1 MRAKNDIRLCLL
13 CLLSRIVGKAA
24 PVEEGKWDMWH
35 WWEKITEEKA
45 SFTSLL
51 SEVHGVPMLR
61 VSGNI
66 LFNSTEP
73 QFRAALKKAVEE
85 VEQTE
90 GTGRVLVVDFRE
102 LSYLD
107 SIGLRTL
114 MQGTADLRKRGGEVR
129 LVIPPGG
136 MARRILEVTR
146 VGDMFSIYPDVL
158 TATKERLGGPT
169 P

>member
-1 MRAKNDIRLCLL
+1 MRR
-13 CLLSRIVGKAA
+13 
-24 PVEEGKWDMWH
+24 
-35 WWEKITEEKA
+35 WWEKITEERA

-51 SEVHGVPMLR
+51 SEVHGVPMLQL
-61 VSGNI
+61 SGNI
-66 LFNSTEP
+66 MINLTEP

-85 VEQTE
+85 VEQTK
-90 GTGRVLVVDFRE
+90 GTRSVLVVDFSE

-114 MQGTADLRKRGGEVR
+114 MQETAELRKRGGEVR

-136 MARRILEVTR
+136 GVGRILGVTR
-146 VGDMFSIYPDVL
+146 VGDMFSIYSEVPA
-158 TATKERLGGPT
+158 ATEERRGGPT

>member
-1 MRAKNDIRLCLL
+1 MRR
-13 CLLSRIVGKAA
+13 
-24 PVEEGKWDMWH
+24 
-35 WWEKITEEKA
+35 WWEKITEERT

-51 SEVHGVPMLR
+51 SEVHGVPMLQ

-66 LFNSTEP
+66 ILNATES

-85 VEQTE
+85 VEQTK
-90 GTGRVLVVDFRE
+90 GTRSVLVVDFSE

-114 MQGTADLRKRGGEVR
+114 MQETAELRKRGGEVR

-136 MARRILEVTR
+136 GVGRILKVTG
-146 VGDMFSIYPDVL
+146 VGDMFSIYSDVPR
-158 TATKERLGGPT
+158 ATEERRGGPT

>member
-1 MRAKNDIRLCLL
+1 MR
-13 CLLSRIVGKAA
+13 
-24 PVEEGKWDMWH
+24 H
-35 WWEKITEEKA
+35 WWEKITEEKD
-45 SFTSLL
+45 SFASLL
-51 SEVHGVPMLR
+51 SEVHGVPMLQ

-66 LFNSTEP
+66 FFNSTEP

-90 GTGRVLVVDFRE
+90 GTGRVLVVDFSE

-114 MQGTADLRKRGGEVR
+114 MQGTADLRKRGGEAR

-136 MARRILEVTR
+136 VAGRIMQVTG
-146 VGDMFSIYPDVL
+146 VGDMFSIYSDVP
-158 TATKERLGGPT
+158 TATEERLGGPT